1 MKRAAGPAP
10 PAEASEEQE
19 TDLLQRWLFGPVAN
33 TVTTTLKLGGG
44 LLGAY
49 FDVILHPTH
58 ALDYARQ
65 GVDLTAEAA
74 RLALMP
80 MDSPTRFKGT
90 PTGAKRVAWSERLSL
105 QEIKAVAQATGCS
118 INDVV
123 LVLHRWCTA
132 RLSRRTRGTETDGV
146 ELRALVPVNMRPA
159 GEATGLGNY
168 FGLVAVLLPV
178 GIESPL
184 ERLYE
189 VKRRMLELKGS
200 SQALVTLGLLG
211 AAGMAPKALQ
221 QEVLDLL
228 ANRASAVLTNVPGPQ
243 LPLHMAGARLK
254 EIVFWVPQS
263 AESAWASAC

>member
-1 MKRAAGPAP
+1 M
-10 PAEASEEQE
+10 
-19 TDLLQRWLFGPVAN
+19 
-33 TVTTTLKLGGG
+33 
-44 LLGAY
+44 
-49 FDVILHPTH
+49 
-58 ALDYARQ
+58 
-65 GVDLTAEAA
+65 
-74 RLALMP
+74 
-80 MDSPTRFKGT
+80 
-90 PTGAKRVAWSERLSL
+90 
-105 QEIKAVAQATGCS
+105 
-118 INDVV
+118 
-123 LVLHRWCTA
+123 
-132 RLSRRTRGTETDGV
+132 
-146 ELRALVPVNMRPA
+146 
-159 GEATGLGNY
+159 GNY

-263 AESAWASAC
+263 GRIGMGISVLSYDAGLQFGIVTDSHLIGDPDNIAQRFSRQFEQLLWVTLLSDWDGPPSPDESTTLPPG